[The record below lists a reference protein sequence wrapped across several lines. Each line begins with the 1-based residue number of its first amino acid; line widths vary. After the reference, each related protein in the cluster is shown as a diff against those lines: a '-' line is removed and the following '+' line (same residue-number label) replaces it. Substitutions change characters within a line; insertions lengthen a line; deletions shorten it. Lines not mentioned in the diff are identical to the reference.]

1 MKYLLIILIVYFLSI
16 PIIFAEEWSV
26 YKNVDNEWIEVK
38 DAKITT
44 EYTIS
49 SGGHVMVT
57 KTFINEND
65 EEGEFAFNVSNN
77 FEWDISSIPDTP
89 DTEQPKQFLIII
101 IVIGLVTVAGTL
113 LTYLIPQPKAEIKR

>member
-38 DAKITT
+38 DAKIITD
-44 EYTIS
+44 YTIS

-65 EEGEFAFNVSNN
+65 EEGEFAFSVSNN
-77 FEWDISSIPDTP
+77 FEWDISSIPEP
-89 DTEQPKQFLIII
+89 EPKVFIII
-101 IVIGLVTVAGTL
+101 IIIIGLVTVAGTS
-113 LTYLIPQPKAEIKR
+113 LTYLIPQPKEIEIGKK